1 MLEDD
6 WDRSPQ
12 LVQIVRRRRG
22 GRRRQEEAGAGVG
35 QAGVEAG
42 VEGAQAGGRSWGGGG
57 GGGGH
62 GQSVLHSGANLGGL
76 GGRQAGELGQVVG
89 RVGEPGVGGE
99 VGGARHH
106 LVERGELLQLG
117 PGEVAQ
123 RELVAITLQGLRLPS
138 GSVFIL
144 RVISHVLRSDSFGL
158 INIWSFL
165 YIS

>member
-22 GRRRQEEAGAGVG
+22 RRRRQEEAGAGVG

-99 VGGARHH
+99 VGRARHH
-106 LVERGELLQLG
+106 LVQGGELLQPG

-123 RELVAITLQGLRLPS
+123 GELVAVTLEGLRLPP
-138 GSVFIL
+138 GSVLVF
-144 RVISHVLRSDSFGL
+144 RMISHVFSAYSLGL
-158 INIWSFL
+158 VYIWSFL